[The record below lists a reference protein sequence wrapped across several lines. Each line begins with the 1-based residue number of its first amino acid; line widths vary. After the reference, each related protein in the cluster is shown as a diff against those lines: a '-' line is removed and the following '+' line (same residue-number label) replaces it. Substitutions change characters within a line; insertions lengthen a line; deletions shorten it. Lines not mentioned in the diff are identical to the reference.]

1 MRPYKISILILI
13 SPLLHRELGNIS
25 VAEWIAGKKGTAY
38 FGITGQVLTME
49 HLRFMTARGANVKG
63 KYKGQRNRPVLI
75 WAKSRAVIKQSEC
88 ITILKMQSIV
98 MYECKLRHNACLFE
112 EICQET
118 YQELPLG
125 TGRLYRHTAMG
136 RKGKNQQEQEHMK
149 TFMTFMSN
157 DLFSMIDDGTIL
169 IQK

>member
-1 MRPYKISILILI
+1 
-13 SPLLHRELGNIS
+13 
-25 VAEWIAGKKGTAY
+25 
-38 FGITGQVLTME
+38 ME
-49 HLRFMTARGANVKG
+49 DLRFMTTSGANVNG
-63 KYKGQRNRPVLI
+63 KYTGQRNRPVLV
-75 WAKSRAVIKQSEC
+75 WAETGKTITESRCIK
-88 ITILKMQSIV
+88 TLKMQSIV

-136 RKGKNQQEQEHMK
+136 QKGKNQQEQEHMK